1 MTTLTLVLI
10 DISNRVV
17 VRDCQA
23 KFNRIKCFT
32 IEWRSRILAI
42 AAVPRHCSND
52 FR

>member
-32 IEWRSRILAI
+32 IEWRILTV
-42 AAVPRHCSND
+42 AAVPRWQS
-52 FR
+52 

>member
-32 IEWRSRILAI
+32 IEWCILAVVE
-42 AAVPRHCSND
+42 VPR
-52 FR
+52 R

>member
-10 DISNRVV
+10 DINSRVV

-32 IEWRSRILAI
+32 IDWRRGRILAV
-42 AAVPRHCSND
+42 AAVPPRWQ
-52 FR
+52 